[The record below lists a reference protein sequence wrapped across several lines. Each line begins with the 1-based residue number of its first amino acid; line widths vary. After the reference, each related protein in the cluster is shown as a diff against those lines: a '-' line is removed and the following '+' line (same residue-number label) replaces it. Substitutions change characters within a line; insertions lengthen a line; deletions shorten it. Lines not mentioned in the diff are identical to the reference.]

1 MIAESNGLAPRTVA
15 SIQRRSTDDVPQLNA
30 AIGRGGRI
38 RLLNRIAGQQRRSE
52 CHSLEEVELP
62 IDAVYTSRWL
72 TMGVE
77 KNDPDWISEFIPYQV
92 NRAMLG
98 RVGNERT
105 IFLHLL
111 PAVRGQEVTDDV
123 LDGYESR
130 AWRQASHKMSSAMAI
145 LEWCVLDR
153 PGGDVH

>member
-1 MIAESNGLAPRTVA
+1 
-15 SIQRRSTDDVPQLNA
+15 
-30 AIGRGGRI
+30 
-38 RLLNRIAGQQRRSE
+38 
-52 CHSLEEVELP
+52 
-62 IDAVYTSRWL
+62 
-72 TMGVE
+72 MGVE
-77 KNDPDWISEFIPYQV
+77 KNDPDWISEFMPYQV